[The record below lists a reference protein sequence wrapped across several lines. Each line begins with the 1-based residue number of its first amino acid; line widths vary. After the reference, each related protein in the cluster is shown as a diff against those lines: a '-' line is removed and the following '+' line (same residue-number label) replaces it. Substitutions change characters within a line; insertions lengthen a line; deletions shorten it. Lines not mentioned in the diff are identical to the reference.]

1 LTWTL
6 DEIVLPFGGPESVEW
21 GMIRKQT
28 ARKIIEDFPTP
39 IDIGPDSME
48 LKITGIISSG
58 VIIDKLREVVK
69 RAEKETAQ
77 LIVTDPEF
85 EMYTGK
91 YAVGRAKIG
100 QKGPNFDAETGF
112 IVQQYDLTLVQFAEG
127 GLTEDGNTSDKELDE
142 DGVGFGD
149 LDSVFEDIISPHI
162 NLYLKRL
169 YHLLHILQLS

>member
-28 ARKIIEDFPTP
+28 AKKIIEDFPFP
-39 IDIGPDSME
+39 VDIGPDTME
-48 LKITGIISSG
+48 LQITGQINDG

-77 LIVTDPEF
+77 LTVTDPEF
-85 EMYTGK
+85 SMYSGL
-91 YAVGRAKIG
+91 YSVGRAKIG
-100 QKGPNFDAETGF
+100 QKGPQFDPTTNT
-112 IVQQYDLTLVQFAEG
+112 IVQDYTLVLVQFAEG
-127 GLTEDGNTSDKELDE
+127 GLTEDGNTGDKELDE

-149 LDSVFEDIISPHI
+149 LDGIFEDILIDQFPNI
-162 NLYLKRL
+162 YDL
-169 YHLLHILQLS
+169 IMG